1 MNNTITKS
9 IFLGLIGVFTF
20 YGVMYSQT
28 IEDRKRFI
36 DPNTRTTN
44 DPRRIPLPPGLE
56 GPDGTL
62 VITGG
67 RIFDGTGAD
76 VRDGSVVIERNRI
89 KEILP
94 PGSTNWPRDAKVID
108 VARKTVMPG
117 LMALHEHMTEIT
129 RPLHDGIDVISHEA
143 HLTLMAIEHLRWY
156 IESGITSIRDAAAH
170 GEVPFRLKEAVNQNR
185 IPGPRI
191 FSVGQTTTGTGG
203 HSVEG
208 NYKVMERRRIL
219 AETHYDGAIEW
230 RMNVREQ
237 FNNGADLIKTTNIY
251 NREEIASAIEEAHAL
266 GLKVT
271 SDAHVPYLEWA
282 IEAGLDCVEHI
293 GPDRETDRV
302 IRMMVERGV
311 QSVPTVAAGYLN
323 PANMEVLRKM
333 IAAGIPMGVSLDNG
347 EEIEL
352 HPINYIRELKTFVEA
367 GMTITEALL
376 SATKVGAEI
385 LDMDDK
391 LGTLEPGKLADI
403 LVVDGRPDND
413 LDDLANTDMVIRD
426 GRVIVKNGR
435 VYTPR
440 HVSPNQGN

>member
-1 MNNTITKS
+1 MNQTITKS
-9 IFLGLIGVFTF
+9 IFLCLIGVFTF
-20 YGVMYSQT
+20 YGVMYGQT
-28 IEDRKRFI
+28 IEDRRRFI

-44 DPRRIPLPPGLE
+44 DPRRIPLPPGPE
-56 GPDGTL
+56 GPDGTI

-76 VRDGSVVIERNRI
+76 ARDGNVVIERNRI

-94 PGSTNWPRDAKVID
+94 PGSTNWPRNAQVID
-108 VARKTVMPG
+108 VDGKTVMPG
-117 LMALHEHMTEIT
+117 LIAMHEHITEIT
-129 RPLHDGIDVISHEA
+129 SPLHDGIDVITHEA

-170 GEVPFRLKEAVNQNR
+170 GEVAFRLKDAVNENR

-191 FSVGQTTTGTGG
+191 FAVGQTTTGTGG

-208 NYKVMERRRIL
+208 NYKAIEKRYTL
-219 AETHYDGAIEW
+219 AETHYDGAMEW

-237 FNNGADLIKTTNIY
+237 FNKGADLIKTTNIY
-251 NREEIASAIEEAHAL
+251 NRAEIASAIEEAHAL
-266 GLKVT
+266 GIKVM

-282 IEAGLDCVEHI
+282 IEAGLDCVEHT
-293 GPDRETDRV
+293 GPDRETDKV

-311 QSVPTVAAGYLN
+311 QSAPTVAAGYQD
-323 PANMEVLRKM
+323 PEVMETLSKM
-333 IAAGIPMGVSLDNG
+333 VAAGIPMGVSLDNG

-367 GMTITEALL
+367 GMTISQALL

-385 LDMDDK
+385 LDMGDK

-403 LVVDGRPDND
+403 LVVDGKPDED
-413 LDDLANTDMVIRD
+413 LEDLANTDLVIRD
-426 GRVIVKNGR
+426 GRVIIKNGR
-435 VYTPR
+435 VVTPR
-440 HVSPNQGN
+440 HVSPGQ